1 MISIIKELP
10 NNIIGF
16 RCKGKVTA
24 KDYESVLYPAFEKA
38 LKKSK
43 KLKVLWQMDE
53 SFKRFSLDAAK
64 DDMQMGIKYYHAW
77 ERIAFVSDKKW
88 MSRIVTAFGFL
99 IPGHVCTFK
108 NKKLSEAISWLQE

>member
-10 NNIIGF
+10 ANIIGF

-43 KLKVLWQMDE
+43 KLTVLWQMDD
-53 SFKRFSLDAAK
+53 SFRGFSLGAVK
-64 DDMQMGIKYYHAW
+64 DDMQMGIKYFHDF
-77 ERIAFVSDKKW
+77 RKIAFVSDEKW
-88 MSRIVTAFGFL
+88 MNRIVSAFGFL
-99 IPGHVCTFK
+99 IPGHVRTFK
-108 NKKLSEAISWLQE
+108 NKKLADAISWLE